1 MSLSETELLPATW
14 WKWLVHNV
22 NRGCADESLLADMTK
37 GGFLQDQA
45 YRALMAAR
53 GNPVLPVEEV
63 EVELPHL
70 EGSGVEINLNG
81 HVVRLRVSM
90 ERPQVA
96 VLDHVL
102 TPAECD
108 LLIDLGKA
116 SAKPSSVVDPSS
128 GEPVAHNARSGQH
141 AFLTMAH
148 PGLAAIEARL
158 SQLLH
163 WPVERF
169 EHLQAIGY
177 EPGDEYRPHFDWFDP
192 QHQGSAS
199 HLVRAGQRV
208 GTLVMYLKSPASGG
222 ATGFPSIGGL
232 RVHPSQGSAVWFRDV
247 DALGRPDV
255 LTLHAGDPVQSGTKW
270 IATAWLRERR
280 WRAAVLS
287 SPPLCSP

>member
-1 MSLSETELLPATW
+1 
-14 WKWLVHNV
+14 LVHNV

-37 GGFLQDQA
+37 GGFSQELA
-45 YRALMAAR
+45 HRALMAAR
-53 GNPVLPVEEV
+53 GKPVPPFQMG

-70 EGSGVEINLNG
+70 EASGVEINLNG
-81 HVVRLRVSM
+81 HVVRLRMSL
-90 ERPQVA
+90 ERPQV
-96 VLDHVL
+96 VLLDHVL

-108 LLIDLGKA
+108 LLIELGQA

-128 GEPVAHNARSGQH
+128 GAPVAHHARSGQH
-141 AFLTMAH
+141 AFLTMTH
-148 PGLAAIEARL
+148 PGLAAIETRL

-177 EPGDEYRPHFDWFDP
+177 SPGDEYRPHFDWFDP

-208 GTLVMYLKSPASGG
+208 GTLVMYLKSPVSGG
-222 ATGFPSIGGL
+222 ATGFPSMGGL
-232 RVHPSQGSAVWFRDV
+232 RVHPSRGSAVWFRDV

-255 LTLHAGDPVQSGTKW
+255 LTLHAGDPVQAGTKW
-270 IATAWLRERR
+270 IATAWLRERP
-280 WRAAVLS
+280 WRTAVVPS
-287 SPPLCSP
+287 AI